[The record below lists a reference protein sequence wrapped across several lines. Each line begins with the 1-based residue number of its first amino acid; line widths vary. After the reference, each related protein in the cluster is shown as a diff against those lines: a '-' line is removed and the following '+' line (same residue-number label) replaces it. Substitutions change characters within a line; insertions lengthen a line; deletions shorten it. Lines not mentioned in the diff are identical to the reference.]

1 MNFKYALIFLAAF
14 LLSAC
19 ASLNDPFE
27 IFKSH
32 TPSIET
38 SQVIDENRFIEEF
51 SIKAKFAYSIDSK
64 GGSGRLIWRYE
75 NNQDEIDIFS
85 PFNNQIAKIIFS
97 TKEKKIIDAN
107 GKILSGDDFD
117 HYIQSLF
124 GKNISPDLFRHLITN
139 HIERIKDLHREDN
152 QLNRATH
159 FYNDEWN
166 IVINAF
172 RTQDKLTIPSKISI
186 SQGTFSFNFIVEEI
200 INIAGK

>member
-1 MNFKYALIFLAAF
+1 MNFKYALIFLAVS

-19 ASLNDPFE
+19 ASLQDPFE
-27 IFKSH
+27 VFKSH
-32 TPSIET
+32 VPSIET
-38 SQVIDENRFIEEF
+38 SQAIDENRFVEEF
-51 SIKAKFAYSIDSK
+51 SLKAKFAYSIESK
-64 GGSGRLIWRYE
+64 GGSGRLIWRYK

-85 PFNNQIAKIIFS
+85 PFNNQIAKIIYS

-139 HIERIKDLHREDN
+139 HIERIKNLHKEDN
-152 QLNRATH
+152 QFNRTTH
-159 FYNDEWN
+159 FYNDEWD
-166 IVINAF
+166 IVIHAF
-172 RTQDKLTIPSKISI
+172 KTQDKLTIPSKISI
-186 SQGTFSFNFIVEEI
+186 TQGTFSLNFIVEEI